1 MFSPCIKYTVVG
13 QLASF
18 NTKLIQ
24 RCNVYTSS
32 QTYYDVLEI
41 GRQADKKEIKKAYIK
56 LCRKLH
62 PDANPGDS
70 KAQQKFVRLQEAYS
84 TLSDPREKARYD
96 VQMYR
101 DIQERA
107 KTKQKQNNYSTTTH
121 TTENLSEQETIQRYY
136 RQHQEQYE
144 EWLRKTRQQAD
155 NRHQQQHQ
163 HNPNDWSGWENPN
176 PDDPFY
182 EVKSKIGKFL
192 NRVSYADLFLLTAFG
207 KMIALFLM
215 MIILYSHFKAH

>member
-1 MFSPCIKYTVVG
+1 MNMFYHAVP
-13 QLASF
+13 
-18 NTKLIQ
+18 
-24 RCNVYTSS
+24 
-32 QTYYDVLEI
+32 
-41 GRQADKKEIKKAYIK
+41 
-56 LCRKLH
+56 LH

-182 EVKSKIGKFL
+182 EYHPDANPNDPQAQQKFVEL
-192 NRVSYADLFLLTAFG
+192 QKAYE
-207 KMIALFLM
+207 
-215 MIILYSHFKAH
+215 ILSEEKTL